1 MPRGQKRTTTD
12 KMSALQTKIN
22 NHKTQI
28 ANLEKQKSALQ
39 KETRS
44 QTVSELMSFIE
55 KKNLTVSDIKRLVN
69 QSFKTPIRAAAS
81 KPTQVRASAA
91 KSTQVKNTSPKT
103 RARAKAESRP
113 TA

>member
-1 MPRGQKRTTTD
+1 MPRGQKRSTTD

-22 NHKTQI
+22 NHKSQI
-28 ANLEKQKSALQ
+28 ANLEKQKSTLQ

-55 KKNLTVSDIKRLVN
+55 KKNLTVNDVKKLVN
-69 QSFKTPIRAAAS
+69 QSTKTPLKAAS
-81 KPTQVRASAA
+81 SKMTP
-91 KSTQVKNTSPKT
+91 VKTTSPRT
-103 RARAKAESRP
+103 RARATAESRP